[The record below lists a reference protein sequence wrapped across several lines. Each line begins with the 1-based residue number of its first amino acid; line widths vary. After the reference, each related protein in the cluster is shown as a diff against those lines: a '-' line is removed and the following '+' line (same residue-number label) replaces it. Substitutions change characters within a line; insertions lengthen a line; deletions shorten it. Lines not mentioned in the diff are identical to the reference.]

1 MNATTRAILSPVVG
15 AVVALAI
22 IWGVGGDIPLWRAAS
37 MVLVGAGV
45 VFALNFAWES
55 NPWTENPTSDEHEE
69 VTAR

>member
-55 NPWTENPTSDEHEE
+55 NPWTENPTSDEDEQ